1 MSKFGTSK
9 KIITGYI
16 LLAVVI
22 AIATW
27 QVYDNSRLF
36 VALNN
41 ASEQLL
47 KRRDVVDSLVCSLL
61 ETNNAERSVLLGE
74 GSEWPHFNQSVATSE
89 QMAKQLKPFIADQ
102 GQRQRIDTLV
112 KLMHMKRENTKRVAQ
127 LMAIDNRD
135 AFYRDKVQAL
145 QSGRDSVVI
154 HSKSYGQHGQR
165 EKVYEIIKSK
175 RGFFRRLGDA
185 FRRQHADTVGVT
197 NILHDTKADSTAQRI
212 NIADSVANILTD
224 IQNEEQKQN
233 SRQQENVAA
242 RLNRLQRVSLQLS
255 QRTGLLLE
263 HIQREEKNALQKA
276 LGHATQSR
284 HKMVVRIAVIG
295 LVAILIAALLVAYIL
310 RDIKR
315 ERRDRQRIVEAKT
328 ETERIMA
335 QRERLLLTITHDI
348 KAPAASIAGF
358 IELLSEQVSRPKALA
373 YIDSMRHS
381 AIHLQQLVAAL
392 LDYHL
397 LESGKAERHDVSF
410 VPQQLAKN
418 CVDEFQPM
426 AAEKGLDITLST
438 LTLNCGDLWRSD
450 AFRVKQ
456 IMSNLIG
463 NAVKYTDRGSVKVE
477 IRISPRQHLIIY
489 VSDTGRGMSQAD
501 CQRIFDAFTRL
512 HNGQGKEGVGL
523 GLSITREV
531 VQMLGGTITVTSEEG
546 KGSCFTVSLPIKKE
560 EKRQKK
566 DVEENVASVEPNRSS
581 TEAKEATTEN
591 NDATHGAN
599 NATNGANDATNGT
612 NDATTE
618 INILAVDDD
627 ALQLELFKEMAQK
640 IGGAKLN
647 ISTTTSAS
655 EAIKLA
661 EETKPQIMFTDIE
674 MPEMSGKDML
684 KHVKNSDMSTVAM
697 TAHDPSIMTSLKKA
711 GFDTCLF
718 KPFNAATLAATLA
731 QITRQPL
738 SVKAA
743 EQKASFFAPLTAF
756 AEGDTEAEQ
765 EILTQVGESIKEYR
779 QMLDQGLKGNDEEQ
793 QRDSIS
799 RTAHKAM
806 PLLTMLKPGQCGW
819 LQAITPEHIKD
830 TPAEKITVLAMR
842 LDKELEEV
850 STKLKEEGI
859 ENA

>member
-1 MSKFGTSK
+1 M
-9 KIITGYI
+9 
-16 LLAVVI
+16 LAVVI

-27 QVYDNSRLF
+27 QIYDNSRLF

-89 QMAKQLKPFIADQ
+89 QKAKQLKPFIADQ

-112 KLMHMKRENTKRVAQ
+112 ELIHMKRENTKRVAQ
-127 LMAIDNRD
+127 LMAFDNRD

-154 HSKSYGQHGQR
+154 HSKLYGQHGQR

-224 IQNEEQKQN
+224 IQNEEQRQN

-276 LGHATQSR
+276 LGHAMQSR
-284 HKMVVRIAVIG
+284 HKMVVRIAIIG

-315 ERRDRQRIVEAKT
+315 ERRDRQRIVEAKA

-397 LESGKAERHDVSF
+397 LESGKAERHEVSF
-410 VPQQLAKN
+410 VPQQLAKS
-418 CVDEFQPM
+418 CVEEFKPM
-426 AAEKGLDITLST
+426 AAEKGLDITLGT
-438 LTLNCGDLWRSD
+438 LTTNCGDLWRSD

-463 NAVKYTDRGSVKVE
+463 NAVKYTDRGGVKVE

-512 HNGQGKEGVGL
+512 PNGQGKEGVGL

-560 EKRQKK
+560 EKKQKK
-566 DVEENVASVEPNRSS
+566 DVEENVASVETDRSS
-581 TEAKEATTEN
+581 TEAKE
-591 NDATHGAN
+591 
-599 NATNGANDATNGT
+599 
-612 NDATTE
+612 ATTE

-647 ISTTTSAS
+647 INTTTSAS

-674 MPEMSGKDML
+674 MPEMSGKDMI

-711 GFDTCLF
+711 GFSTCLF

-731 QITRQPL
+731 QITRLPL

-756 AEGDTEAEQ
+756 AEGDTEAER

-779 QMLDQGLKGNDEEQ
+779 QMLEQCLKSNGEEL

-799 RTAHKAM
+799 RAAHKAM

-830 TPAEKITVLAMR
+830 SSAENSTALAMR
-842 LDKELEEV
+842 LEKELEEI
-850 STKLKEEGI
+850 SKKLREEGI
-859 ENA
+859 ESA

>member
-1 MSKFGTSK
+1 M
-9 KIITGYI
+9 
-16 LLAVVI
+16 LAVVI

-74 GSEWPHFNQSVATSE
+74 GSEWPHFNRSVATSE
-89 QMAKQLKPFIADQ
+89 QKAKQLKPFIADQ

-112 KLMHMKRENTKRVAQ
+112 ELIHMKRENTKRVAQ
-127 LMAIDNRD
+127 LMAFDNRD

-154 HSKSYGQHGQR
+154 HSKLYGQHGQR

-276 LGHATQSR
+276 LGHAMQSR
-284 HKMVVRIAVIG
+284 HKMVVRIAIIG

-315 ERRDRQRIVEAKT
+315 ERRDRQRIVEAKA
-328 ETERIMA
+328 ETEHIMA

-358 IELLSEQVSRPKALA
+358 IELLSEQVSHPKALA

-410 VPQQLAKN
+410 VPQQLAKS
-418 CVDEFQPM
+418 CVDEFKPM
-426 AAEKGLDITLST
+426 AAEKGLDITLGT
-438 LTLNCGDLWRSD
+438 LTTNCGDLWRSD

-463 NAVKYTDRGSVKVE
+463 NAVKYTDRGGVKVE
-477 IRISPRQHLIIY
+477 MRISPRQHLIIY

-512 HNGQGKEGVGL
+512 PNGQDKEGVGL

-560 EKRQKK
+560 EKKQKK
-566 DVEENVASVEPNRSS
+566 DVEEDVASVETNRSS
-581 TEAKEATTEN
+581 TEAKE
-591 NDATHGAN
+591 
-599 NATNGANDATNGT
+599 
-612 NDATTE
+612 ATTE

-711 GFDTCLF
+711 GFSTCLF

-731 QITRQPL
+731 QITRLPL

-743 EQKASFFAPLTAF
+743 EQKASFFTPLTAF
-756 AEGDTEAEQ
+756 AEGDTEAER

-779 QMLDQGLKGNDEEQ
+779 QMLEQGLKRNGEEQ

-799 RTAHKAM
+799 RAAHKAM

-830 TPAEKITVLAMR
+830 TSAENSTALAMR
-842 LDKELEEV
+842 LEKELEEI
-850 STKLKEEGI
+850 SKKLREEGI

>member
-1 MSKFGTSK
+1 M
-9 KIITGYI
+9 
-16 LLAVVI
+16 LAVVI

-74 GSEWPHFNQSVATSE
+74 VSEWPHFNRSVATSE
-89 QMAKQLKPFIADQ
+89 QKAKQLKPFIADQ

-112 KLMHMKRENTKRVAQ
+112 ELIHMKRENTKRVAQ
-127 LMAIDNRD
+127 LMAFDNRD

-154 HSKSYGQHGQR
+154 HSKLYGQHGQR

-197 NILHDTKADSTAQRI
+197 NILHDTRADSTAQRI

-276 LGHATQSR
+276 LGHAMQSR
-284 HKMVVRIAVIG
+284 HKMVVRIAIIG

-315 ERRDRQRIVEAKT
+315 ERRDRQRIVEAKA
-328 ETERIMA
+328 ETEHIMA

-358 IELLSEQVSRPKALA
+358 IELLSEQVSHPKALA

-418 CVDEFQPM
+418 CVEEFKPM
-426 AAEKGLDITLST
+426 AAEKGLDITLGT
-438 LTLNCGDLWRSD
+438 LPPNCGDLWRSD

-463 NAVKYTDRGSVKVE
+463 NAVKYTDRGGVKVE

-512 HNGQGKEGVGL
+512 PNGQGKEGVGL

-560 EKRQKK
+560 EKKQKK
-566 DVEENVASVEPNRSS
+566 DVEENVASVETNRSS
-581 TEAKEATTEN
+581 TEAKE
-591 NDATHGAN
+591 
-599 NATNGANDATNGT
+599 
-612 NDATTE
+612 ATTE

-647 ISTTTSAS
+647 INTTTSAS

-674 MPEMSGKDML
+674 MPEMSGKDMI

-711 GFDTCLF
+711 GFSTCLF

-731 QITRQPL
+731 QITRLPF

-779 QMLDQGLKGNDEEQ
+779 QMLEQGLKSNGEEL

-799 RTAHKAM
+799 RAAHKAM
-806 PLLTMLKPGQCGW
+806 PLLSMLKPGQCGW

-830 TPAEKITVLAMR
+830 TSAENSTALAMR
-842 LDKELEEV
+842 LEKELEEI
-850 STKLKEEGI
+850 SKKLREEGI

>member
-1 MSKFGTSK
+1 M
-9 KIITGYI
+9 
-16 LLAVVI
+16 LAVVI

-74 GSEWPHFNQSVATSE
+74 GSEWPHFNRSVATSE
-89 QMAKQLKPFIADQ
+89 QKAKQLKPFIADQ

-112 KLMHMKRENTKRVAQ
+112 ELIHMKRENTKRVAQ
-127 LMAIDNRD
+127 LMAFDNRD
-135 AFYRDKVQAL
+135 AFYRNKVQAL

-154 HSKSYGQHGQR
+154 HSKLYGQHGQR

-197 NILHDTKADSTAQRI
+197 NILHDTKTDSTAQRI

-224 IQNEEQKQN
+224 IQNEEQKRN

-284 HKMVVRIAVIG
+284 HKMVVRIAIIG

-410 VPQQLAKN
+410 VPQQLAKS
-418 CVDEFQPM
+418 CVDEFKPM
-426 AAEKGLDITLST
+426 AAEKGLDITLGT
-438 LTLNCGDLWRSD
+438 LTPNCGDLWRSD

-463 NAVKYTDRGSVKVE
+463 NAVKYTDRGGVKVE
-477 IRISPRQHLIIY
+477 MRISPRQHLIIY

-512 HNGQGKEGVGL
+512 PNGQDKEGVGL

-560 EKRQKK
+560 EKKQKT
-566 DVEENVASVEPNRSS
+566 DVEENVASVETNRSS
-581 TEAKEATTEN
+581 TEAKKAITEN
-591 NDATHGAN
+591 ND
-599 NATNGANDATNGT
+599 ATNGANDATNGN

-697 TAHDPSIMTSLKKA
+697 TAHDQSIMTSLKKA
-711 GFDTCLF
+711 GFSTCLF

-731 QITRQPL
+731 QITRLPL

-756 AEGDTEAEQ
+756 AEGDTEAER

-779 QMLDQGLKGNDEEQ
+779 QMLEQGLKHNDEEQ
-793 QRDSIS
+793 QSDSIS
-799 RTAHKAM
+799 RAAHKAM

-830 TPAEKITVLAMR
+830 SSAENSTALAMR
-842 LDKELEEV
+842 LEKELEEI
-850 STKLKEEGI
+850 SKKLREEGI

>member
-74 GSEWPHFNQSVATSE
+74 GSEWPHFNRSVATSE
-89 QMAKQLKPFIADQ
+89 QKAKQLKPFIADQ

-112 KLMHMKRENTKRVAQ
+112 ELIHMKRENTKRVAQ
-127 LMAIDNRD
+127 LMAFDNRD

-154 HSKSYGQHGQR
+154 HSKLYGQHAQR

-284 HKMVVRIAVIG
+284 HKMVVRIAIIG

-358 IELLSEQVSRPKALA
+358 IELLSEQVSHPKALA

-410 VPQQLAKN
+410 VPQQLAKS
-418 CVDEFQPM
+418 CVEEFKPM
-426 AAEKGLDITLST
+426 AAEKGLDITLGT
-438 LTLNCGDLWRSD
+438 LTTNCGDLWRSD

-463 NAVKYTDRGSVKVE
+463 NAVKYTDRGGVKVE

-512 HNGQGKEGVGL
+512 PNGQGKEGVGL

-560 EKRQKK
+560 EKKQKK
-566 DVEENVASVEPNRSS
+566 DVEENVASVETNRSS
-581 TEAKEATTEN
+581 TEAKE
-591 NDATHGAN
+591 
-599 NATNGANDATNGT
+599 
-612 NDATTE
+612 ATTE

-711 GFDTCLF
+711 GFSTCLF

-731 QITRQPL
+731 QITRLPL

-756 AEGDTEAEQ
+756 AEGDTEAER

-779 QMLDQGLKGNDEEQ
+779 QMLEQGLKSNGEEL

-799 RTAHKAM
+799 RAAHKAM

-830 TPAEKITVLAMR
+830 SSAENSTALAMR
-842 LDKELEEV
+842 LEKELEEI
-850 STKLKEEGI
+850 SKKLREEGI

>member
-74 GSEWPHFNQSVATSE
+74 GSEWPHFNRSVATSE

-112 KLMHMKRENTKRVAQ
+112 ELIHMKRENTKRVAQ
-127 LMAIDNRD
+127 LMAFDNRD
-135 AFYRDKVQAL
+135 AFYRNKVQAL

-154 HSKSYGQHGQR
+154 HSKLYGQHGQR

-224 IQNEEQKQN
+224 IQNEEQRQN

-276 LGHATQSR
+276 LGHAMQSR
-284 HKMVVRIAVIG
+284 HKMVVRIAIIG

-358 IELLSEQVSRPKALA
+358 IELLSEQVSRQKALA

-410 VPQQLAKN
+410 VPQQLAKS
-418 CVDEFQPM
+418 CVEEFKPM
-426 AAEKGLDITLST
+426 AAEKGLDITLGT
-438 LTLNCGDLWRSD
+438 LTPNCGDLWRSD

-463 NAVKYTDRGSVKVE
+463 NAVKYTDRGGVKVE

-512 HNGQGKEGVGL
+512 PNGQGKEGVGL

-560 EKRQKK
+560 EKKQKK
-566 DVEENVASVEPNRSS
+566 DVEENVASVETNRSS

-591 NDATHGAN
+591 NDAT
-599 NATNGANDATNGT
+599 NGANDAMNGN

-711 GFDTCLF
+711 GFSTCLF

-731 QITRQPL
+731 QITRLPL
-738 SVKAA
+738 SVKTA

-779 QMLDQGLKGNDEEQ
+779 QMLEQGLKSNGEEL

-799 RTAHKAM
+799 RAAHKAM
-806 PLLTMLKPGQCGW
+806 PLLSMLKPGQCGW

-830 TPAEKITVLAMR
+830 TSAENSTALAMR
-842 LDKELEEV
+842 LENELEEI
-850 STKLKEEGI
+850 SKKLREEGT

>member
-1 MSKFGTSK
+1 M
-9 KIITGYI
+9 
-16 LLAVVI
+16 LAVVI

-74 GSEWPHFNQSVATSE
+74 GSEWPHFNRSVATSE

-102 GQRQRIDTLV
+102 GQRQRIATLV
-112 KLMHMKRENTKRVAQ
+112 ELIHMKRENTKRVAQ
-127 LMAIDNRD
+127 LMAFDNRD

-154 HSKSYGQHGQR
+154 HSKLYGQHGQR

-197 NILHDTKADSTAQRI
+197 NILHDTKTDSTAQRI

-224 IQNEEQKQN
+224 IQNEEQKRN

-284 HKMVVRIAVIG
+284 HKMVVRIAIIG

-410 VPQQLAKN
+410 VPQQLAKD
-418 CVDEFQPM
+418 CVEEFKPM
-426 AAEKGLDITLST
+426 AAEKGLDITLGT
-438 LTLNCGDLWRSD
+438 LTPNCGDLWRSD

-463 NAVKYTDRGSVKVE
+463 NAVKYTDRGGVKVE

-512 HNGQGKEGVGL
+512 PNGQGKEGVGL

-531 VQMLGGTITVTSEEG
+531 VQMLGGTITVTSKKG

-560 EKRQKK
+560 EKKQKK
-566 DVEENVASVEPNRSS
+566 DVEENVASVETNRSS
-581 TEAKEATTEN
+581 TEAKKAITEN
-591 NDATHGAN
+591 ND
-599 NATNGANDATNGT
+599 ATNGANDATNGN

-711 GFDTCLF
+711 GFSTCLF

-731 QITRQPL
+731 QITRLPL

-756 AEGDTEAEQ
+756 AEGDTEAER

-779 QMLDQGLKGNDEEQ
+779 QMLEQGLKSNGEEL

-799 RTAHKAM
+799 RAAHKAM

-830 TPAEKITVLAMR
+830 TSAENSTALAMR
-842 LDKELEEV
+842 LEKELEEI
-850 STKLKEEGI
+850 SKKLREEGI

>member
-1 MSKFGTSK
+1 M
-9 KIITGYI
+9 
-16 LLAVVI
+16 LAVVI

-74 GSEWPHFNQSVATSE
+74 GSEWPHFNRSVATSE

-112 KLMHMKRENTKRVAQ
+112 ELIHMKRENTKRVAQ
-127 LMAIDNRD
+127 LMAFDNRD

-154 HSKSYGQHGQR
+154 HSKLYGQHGQR

-197 NILHDTKADSTAQRI
+197 NILHDTRADSTAQRI

-276 LGHATQSR
+276 LGHAMQSR
-284 HKMVVRIAVIG
+284 HKMVVRIAIIG

-418 CVDEFQPM
+418 CVEEFKPM
-426 AAEKGLDITLST
+426 AAEKGLDITLGT
-438 LTLNCGDLWRSD
+438 LTPTCGDLWRSD

-463 NAVKYTDRGSVKVE
+463 NAVKYTDRGGVKVE
-477 IRISPRQHLIIY
+477 IRISPRQHIIIY
-489 VSDTGRGMSQAD
+489 VSDTGRGMNQAD

-512 HNGQGKEGVGL
+512 PNEQGKEGVGL

-560 EKRQKK
+560 EKKQKK
-566 DVEENVASVEPNRSS
+566 EVEENVASVETDRSS
-581 TEAKEATTEN
+581 TEAKE
-591 NDATHGAN
+591 
-599 NATNGANDATNGT
+599 
-612 NDATTE
+612 ATTE

-674 MPEMSGKDML
+674 MPEMSGKDMI

-711 GFDTCLF
+711 GFSTCLF

-731 QITRQPL
+731 QITRLPL

-779 QMLDQGLKGNDEEQ
+779 QMLEQGLKSNGEKL

-799 RTAHKAM
+799 RAAHKAM

-830 TPAEKITVLAMR
+830 TSAENSTALAMR
-842 LDKELEEV
+842 LEKELEEI
-850 STKLKEEGI
+850 SKKLREEGI

>member
-1 MSKFGTSK
+1 M
-9 KIITGYI
+9 
-16 LLAVVI
+16 LAVVI

-112 KLMHMKRENTKRVAQ
+112 ELIHMKRENTKRVAQ
-127 LMAIDNRD
+127 LMAFDNRD

-154 HSKSYGQHGQR
+154 HSKLYGQHGQR

-175 RGFFRRLGDA
+175 RGFFRRLSDA
-185 FRRQHADTVGVT
+185 FRRQHTDTVGVT

-224 IQNEEQKQN
+224 IQNEEQRQN

-276 LGHATQSR
+276 LGHAMQSR
-284 HKMVVRIAVIG
+284 HKMVVRIAIIG

-315 ERRDRQRIVEAKT
+315 ERRDRQRIVEAKA

-410 VPQQLAKN
+410 VPQQLAKS
-418 CVDEFQPM
+418 CVEEFKPM
-426 AAEKGLDITLST
+426 AAEKGLDITLGT
-438 LTLNCGDLWRSD
+438 LTPNCGDLWRSD

-463 NAVKYTDRGSVKVE
+463 NAVKYTDRGGVKVE

-501 CQRIFDAFTRL
+501 CQRIFDSFTRL
-512 HNGQGKEGVGL
+512 PNGQGKEGVGL

-560 EKRQKK
+560 EKKQKK
-566 DVEENVASVEPNRSS
+566 DVEENVASVETNRSS
-581 TEAKEATTEN
+581 TEAKE
-591 NDATHGAN
+591 
-599 NATNGANDATNGT
+599 
-612 NDATTE
+612 ATTE

-647 ISTTTSAS
+647 INTTTSAS

-661 EETKPQIMFTDIE
+661 EKTKPQIMFTDIE
-674 MPEMSGKDML
+674 MPEMSGKDMI

-711 GFDTCLF
+711 GFSTCLF

-731 QITRQPL
+731 QITRLPL

-756 AEGDTEAEQ
+756 AEGDTEAER

-779 QMLDQGLKGNDEEQ
+779 QMLEQGLKRNGEEL
-793 QRDSIS
+793 QRDRIS
-799 RTAHKAM
+799 RAAHKAM

-830 TPAEKITVLAMR
+830 TSAENSTALAMR
-842 LDKELEEV
+842 LEKELEEI
-850 STKLKEEGI
+850 SKKLREEGI

>member
-1 MSKFGTSK
+1 M
-9 KIITGYI
+9 
-16 LLAVVI
+16 LAVVI

-74 GSEWPHFNQSVATSE
+74 GSEWPHFNRSVATSE

-112 KLMHMKRENTKRVAQ
+112 ELIHMKRENTKRVAQ
-127 LMAIDNRD
+127 LMAFDNRD

-154 HSKSYGQHGQR
+154 HSKLYGQHGQR

-197 NILHDTKADSTAQRI
+197 NILHDTRVDSTAQRI
-212 NIADSVANILTD
+212 NIADSVANILTN

-276 LGHATQSR
+276 LGHAMQSR
-284 HKMVVRIAVIG
+284 HKMVVRIAIIG

-410 VPQQLAKN
+410 VPQQLAKS
-418 CVDEFQPM
+418 CVEEFKPM
-426 AAEKGLDITLST
+426 AAEKGLDITLGT
-438 LTLNCGDLWRSD
+438 LTPNCGDLWRSD

-463 NAVKYTDRGSVKVE
+463 NAVKYTDRGGVKVE

-512 HNGQGKEGVGL
+512 PNGQGKEGVGL

-560 EKRQKK
+560 EKKQKK
-566 DVEENVASVEPNRSS
+566 DVEENVASVETNRSS
-581 TEAKEATTEN
+581 TEAKEATIEAKEATTEN
-591 NDATHGAN
+591 
-599 NATNGANDATNGT
+599 

-674 MPEMSGKDML
+674 MPEMSGKDMI

-711 GFDTCLF
+711 GFSTCLF

-731 QITRQPL
+731 QITRLPL
-738 SVKAA
+738 SVKTA

-779 QMLDQGLKGNDEEQ
+779 QILEQGLKHNDEEL

-799 RTAHKAM
+799 RAAHKAM

-830 TPAEKITVLAMR
+830 TSAENSTALAMR
-842 LDKELEEV
+842 LENELEEI
-850 STKLKEEGI
+850 SKKLREEGI

>member
-74 GSEWPHFNQSVATSE
+74 GSEWPHFNRSVATSE

-112 KLMHMKRENTKRVAQ
+112 ELIHMKRENTKRVAQ
-127 LMAIDNRD
+127 LMAFDNRD

-154 HSKSYGQHGQR
+154 HSKLYGQHGQR

-185 FRRQHADTVGVT
+185 FRQQHADTVGVT
-197 NILHDTKADSTAQRI
+197 NILHDTKTDSTAQRI

-224 IQNEEQKQN
+224 IQNEEQKRN

-284 HKMVVRIAVIG
+284 HKMVVRIAIIG

-418 CVDEFQPM
+418 CVEEFKPM
-426 AAEKGLDITLST
+426 AAEKGLDITLGT
-438 LTLNCGDLWRSD
+438 LTPNCGDLWRSD

-463 NAVKYTDRGSVKVE
+463 NAVKYTDRGGVKVE

-512 HNGQGKEGVGL
+512 PNGQGKEGVGL

-560 EKRQKK
+560 EKKQKK
-566 DVEENVASVEPNRSS
+566 DVEENVASVETNRSS
-581 TEAKEATTEN
+581 TEAKE
-591 NDATHGAN
+591 
-599 NATNGANDATNGT
+599 
-612 NDATTE
+612 ATTE

-627 ALQLELFKEMAQK
+627 ALQLELFKEIAQK

-711 GFDTCLF
+711 GFSTCLF

-731 QITRQPL
+731 QITRLPL

-756 AEGDTEAEQ
+756 AEGDTEAER

-779 QMLDQGLKGNDEEQ
+779 QMLEQGMKHNGEEL

-799 RTAHKAM
+799 RAAHKAM
-806 PLLTMLKPGQCGW
+806 PLLSMLKPGQCSW

-830 TPAEKITVLAMR
+830 SSAENSTALAMR
-842 LDKELEEV
+842 LEKELEEI
-850 STKLKEEGI
+850 SKKLREEGI

>member
-1 MSKFGTSK
+1 M
-9 KIITGYI
+9 
-16 LLAVVI
+16 LAVVI

-74 GSEWPHFNQSVATSE
+74 GSEWPHFNRSVATSE
-89 QMAKQLKPFIADQ
+89 QKAKQLKPFIADQ

-112 KLMHMKRENTKRVAQ
+112 ALIHMKRENTKRVAQ
-127 LMAIDNRD
+127 LMAFDNRD

-154 HSKSYGQHGQR
+154 HSKLYGQHGQR

-197 NILHDTKADSTAQRI
+197 NILHATRVDSTAQRI

-276 LGHATQSR
+276 LGHAMQSR
-284 HKMVVRIAVIG
+284 HKMVVRIAIIG

-410 VPQQLAKN
+410 VPQQLAKS
-418 CVDEFQPM
+418 CVEEFKPM
-426 AAEKGLDITLST
+426 AAEKGLNITLGT
-438 LTLNCGDLWRSD
+438 LTPNCGDLWRSD

-463 NAVKYTDRGSVKVE
+463 NAVKYTDRGGVKVE
-477 IRISPRQHLIIY
+477 MRISPRQHLIIY

-512 HNGQGKEGVGL
+512 PNGQGKEGVGL

-560 EKRQKK
+560 EKKQKK
-566 DVEENVASVEPNRSS
+566 DVEENVASVETDRSS

-591 NDATHGAN
+591 NDAT
-599 NATNGANDATNGT
+599 NGANDATNGN

-711 GFDTCLF
+711 GFSTCLF

-731 QITRQPL
+731 QITRLPL

-779 QMLDQGLKGNDEEQ
+779 QMLEQCLKSNGEEL

-799 RTAHKAM
+799 RAAHKAM
-806 PLLTMLKPGQCGW
+806 PLLSMLKPGQCGW

-830 TPAEKITVLAMR
+830 SSAENSTALAMR
-842 LDKELEEV
+842 LEKELEEI
-850 STKLKEEGI
+850 SKKLREEGI

>member
-1 MSKFGTSK
+1 M
-9 KIITGYI
+9 
-16 LLAVVI
+16 LAVVI

-27 QVYDNSRLF
+27 QIYDNSRLF

-74 GSEWPHFNQSVATSE
+74 GSEWPHFNRSVATSE

-112 KLMHMKRENTKRVAQ
+112 ELIHMKRENTKRVAQ
-127 LMAIDNRD
+127 LMAFDNRD
-135 AFYRDKVQAL
+135 AFYRNKVQAL

-154 HSKSYGQHGQR
+154 HSKLYGQHGQR

-224 IQNEEQKQN
+224 IQNEEQRQN

-276 LGHATQSR
+276 LGHAMQSR
-284 HKMVVRIAVIG
+284 HKMVVRIAIIG

-410 VPQQLAKN
+410 VPQQLAKS
-418 CVDEFQPM
+418 CVEEFKPM
-426 AAEKGLDITLST
+426 AAEKGLDITLGT
-438 LTLNCGDLWRSD
+438 LTPNCGDLWRSD

-463 NAVKYTDRGSVKVE
+463 NAVKYTDRGGVKVE

-512 HNGQGKEGVGL
+512 PNGQGKEGVGL

-560 EKRQKK
+560 EKKQKK
-566 DVEENVASVEPNRSS
+566 DVEENVASVETDRSS

-591 NDATHGAN
+591 NDAT
-599 NATNGANDATNGT
+599 NGANDATNGN

-711 GFDTCLF
+711 GFSTCLF

-731 QITRQPL
+731 QITRLPL

-756 AEGDTEAEQ
+756 AEGDTEAER

-779 QMLDQGLKGNDEEQ
+779 QMLEQGLKSNGEEL

-799 RTAHKAM
+799 RAAHKAM
-806 PLLTMLKPGQCGW
+806 PLLSMLKPGQCSW

-830 TPAEKITVLAMR
+830 TSAENSTALAMR
-842 LDKELEEV
+842 LEKELEEI
-850 STKLKEEGI
+850 SKKLREEGI

>member
-1 MSKFGTSK
+1 M
-9 KIITGYI
+9 
-16 LLAVVI
+16 LAVVI

-74 GSEWPHFNQSVATSE
+74 GSEWPHFNRSVATSE
-89 QMAKQLKPFIADQ
+89 QKAKQLKQFIADQ

-112 KLMHMKRENTKRVAQ
+112 ELIHMKRENTKRVAQ
-127 LMAIDNRD
+127 LMAFDNRD

-154 HSKSYGQHGQR
+154 HSKLYGQYGQR

-284 HKMVVRIAVIG
+284 HKMVVRIAIIG

-410 VPQQLAKN
+410 VPQQLAKS
-418 CVDEFQPM
+418 CVEEFKPM
-426 AAEKGLDITLST
+426 AAEKGLDITLGT
-438 LTLNCGDLWRSD
+438 LTTNCGDLWRSD

-463 NAVKYTDRGSVKVE
+463 NAVKYTDRGGVKVE

-512 HNGQGKEGVGL
+512 PNGQGKEGVGL

-560 EKRQKK
+560 EKKQKK
-566 DVEENVASVEPNRSS
+566 DVEENVASVETNRSS
-581 TEAKEATTEN
+581 TEAKE
-591 NDATHGAN
+591 
-599 NATNGANDATNGT
+599 
-612 NDATTE
+612 ATTE

-711 GFDTCLF
+711 GFSTCLF

-731 QITRQPL
+731 QITRLPL

-756 AEGDTEAEQ
+756 AEGDTEAER

-779 QMLDQGLKGNDEEQ
+779 QMLEQGLKSNGEEL

-799 RTAHKAM
+799 RAAHKAM

-819 LQAITPEHIKD
+819 LQAITPEHIND
-830 TPAEKITVLAMR
+830 SSAENSTALAMR
-842 LDKELEEV
+842 LEKELEEI
-850 STKLKEEGI
+850 SKKLRDEGI

>member
-74 GSEWPHFNQSVATSE
+74 GSEWPHFNRSVATSE
-89 QMAKQLKPFIADQ
+89 QKAKQLKPFIADQ

-112 KLMHMKRENTKRVAQ
+112 ELIHMKRENTKRVAQ
-127 LMAIDNRD
+127 LMAFDNRD

-154 HSKSYGQHGQR
+154 HSKLYGQHGQR

-197 NILHDTKADSTAQRI
+197 NILHDTKTDSTAQRI

-224 IQNEEQKQN
+224 IQNEEQKRN

-284 HKMVVRIAVIG
+284 HKMVVRIAIIG

-315 ERRDRQRIVEAKT
+315 ERRDRQRIVEAKA

-358 IELLSEQVSRPKALA
+358 IELLSEQVSRPKPLA

-418 CVDEFQPM
+418 CVDEFKPM
-426 AAEKGLDITLST
+426 AAEKGLDITLGT
-438 LTLNCGDLWRSD
+438 LTTNCGDLWRSD

-463 NAVKYTDRGSVKVE
+463 NAVKYTDRGGVKVE

-512 HNGQGKEGVGL
+512 PNGQGKEGVGL

-560 EKRQKK
+560 EKKQKK
-566 DVEENVASVEPNRSS
+566 DVEENVASVETNRSS
-581 TEAKEATTEN
+581 TEAKKT
-591 NDATHGAN
+591 
-599 NATNGANDATNGT
+599 
-612 NDATTE
+612 TTE

-674 MPEMSGKDML
+674 MPEMSGKDMI

-711 GFDTCLF
+711 GFSTCLF

-731 QITRQPL
+731 QITRLPL

-756 AEGDTEAEQ
+756 AEGDTEAER

-779 QMLDQGLKGNDEEQ
+779 QMLEQGLKSNGEEL

-799 RTAHKAM
+799 RAAHKAM

-830 TPAEKITVLAMR
+830 TSAENSTALAMR
-842 LDKELEEV
+842 LEKELEEI
-850 STKLKEEGI
+850 SKKLREEGI

>member
-1 MSKFGTSK
+1 M
-9 KIITGYI
+9 
-16 LLAVVI
+16 LAVVI

-112 KLMHMKRENTKRVAQ
+112 ELIHMKRENTKRVAQ
-127 LMAIDNRD
+127 LMAFDNRD

-154 HSKSYGQHGQR
+154 HSKLYGQHAQR

-284 HKMVVRIAVIG
+284 HKMVVRIAIIG

-418 CVDEFQPM
+418 CVEEFKPM
-426 AAEKGLDITLST
+426 AAEKGLDITLGT
-438 LTLNCGDLWRSD
+438 LTPNCGDLWRSD

-463 NAVKYTDRGSVKVE
+463 NAVKYTDRGGVKVE

-512 HNGQGKEGVGL
+512 PNGQGKEGVGL

-531 VQMLGGTITVTSEEG
+531 VQMLSGTITVTSEEG

-560 EKRQKK
+560 EKKQKK
-566 DVEENVASVEPNRSS
+566 DVEENVEENVASVETNLSS
-581 TEAKEATTEN
+581 TEAKEATTGN
-591 NDATHGAN
+591 NG
-599 NATNGANDATNGT
+599 
-612 NDATTE
+612 ATTE
-618 INILAVDDD
+618 ISILAVDDD
-627 ALQLELFKEMAQK
+627 ALQIELFKEMAQK

-661 EETKPQIMFTDIE
+661 EKTKPRIMFTDIE

-684 KHVKNSDMSTVAM
+684 KHVKNSDMSIVAM

-731 QITRQPL
+731 QITRLPL

-779 QMLDQGLKGNDEEQ
+779 QMLDQGLKSNDEEQ

-799 RTAHKAM
+799 RAAHKAM

-830 TPAEKITVLAMR
+830 TSAEKITVLAMR

-859 ENA
+859 ENV

>member
-1 MSKFGTSK
+1 M
-9 KIITGYI
+9 
-16 LLAVVI
+16 LAVVI

-74 GSEWPHFNQSVATSE
+74 GSEWPHFNRSVATSE

-112 KLMHMKRENTKRVAQ
+112 ELIHMKRENTKRVAQ
-127 LMAIDNRD
+127 LMAFDNRD

-154 HSKSYGQHGQR
+154 HSKLYGQHGQR

-197 NILHDTKADSTAQRI
+197 NILHDTRADSTAQRI

-276 LGHATQSR
+276 LGHAMQSR
-284 HKMVVRIAVIG
+284 HKMVVRIAIIG

-315 ERRDRQRIVEAKT
+315 ERRDRQRIVEAKA
-328 ETERIMA
+328 ETEHIMA

-358 IELLSEQVSRPKALA
+358 IELLSEQVSHPKALA

-418 CVDEFQPM
+418 CVEEFKPM
-426 AAEKGLDITLST
+426 AAEKGLDITLGT
-438 LTLNCGDLWRSD
+438 LTPNCGDLWRSD

-463 NAVKYTDRGSVKVE
+463 NAVKYTDRGGVKVE

-512 HNGQGKEGVGL
+512 PNGQGKEGVGL

-560 EKRQKK
+560 EKKQKK
-566 DVEENVASVEPNRSS
+566 DVEENVASVETDRSS
-581 TEAKEATTEN
+581 TEAKE
-591 NDATHGAN
+591 
-599 NATNGANDATNGT
+599 
-612 NDATTE
+612 ATTE

-674 MPEMSGKDML
+674 MPEMSGKDMI

-711 GFDTCLF
+711 GFSTCLF

-731 QITRQPL
+731 QITRLPL

-756 AEGDTEAEQ
+756 AEGDTEAER

-779 QMLDQGLKGNDEEQ
+779 QMLEQGLKHNDEEQ

-799 RTAHKAM
+799 RAAHKAM
-806 PLLTMLKPGQCGW
+806 PLLTMLRPGQCGW
-819 LQAITPEHIKD
+819 LQTITPEHIKD
-830 TPAEKITVLAMR
+830 SSVENSTALAMR
-842 LDKELEEV
+842 LEKELEEI
-850 STKLKEEGI
+850 SKKLREEGI

>member
-1 MSKFGTSK
+1 M
-9 KIITGYI
+9 
-16 LLAVVI
+16 LAVVI

-74 GSEWPHFNQSVATSE
+74 GSEWPHFNRSVATSE

-112 KLMHMKRENTKRVAQ
+112 ELIHMKRENTKRVAQ
-127 LMAIDNRD
+127 LMAFDNRD

-154 HSKSYGQHGQR
+154 HSKLYGQQGQR

-197 NILHDTKADSTAQRI
+197 NILHDTRADSTAQRI
-212 NIADSVANILTD
+212 NIAYSVANILTD

-276 LGHATQSR
+276 LGHAMQSR
-284 HKMVVRIAVIG
+284 HKMVVRIAIIG

-315 ERRDRQRIVEAKT
+315 ERRDRQRIVEAKA

-373 YIDSMRHS
+373 YINSMRHS

-410 VPQQLAKN
+410 VPQQLAKS
-418 CVDEFQPM
+418 CVEEFKPM
-426 AAEKGLDITLST
+426 AAEKGLDITLGT
-438 LTLNCGDLWRSD
+438 LTPNCGDLWRSD

-463 NAVKYTDRGSVKVE
+463 NAVKYTDRGGVKVE

-512 HNGQGKEGVGL
+512 PNGQGKEGVGL

-560 EKRQKK
+560 EKKQKK
-566 DVEENVASVEPNRSS
+566 DVEENVASVETNGSS
-581 TEAKEATTEN
+581 TEAKE
-591 NDATHGAN
+591 
-599 NATNGANDATNGT
+599 
-612 NDATTE
+612 ATTE

-674 MPEMSGKDML
+674 MPEMSGKDMI
-684 KHVKNSDMSTVAM
+684 KHVKDSDMSTVAM

-711 GFDTCLF
+711 GFSTCLF

-731 QITRQPL
+731 QITRLPL

-756 AEGDTEAEQ
+756 AEGDTEAER

-779 QMLDQGLKGNDEEQ
+779 QMLEQGLKSNGEEL

-799 RTAHKAM
+799 RAAHKAM
-806 PLLTMLKPGQCGW
+806 PLLSMLKPGQCGW

-830 TPAEKITVLAMR
+830 TSAENSTALAMR
-842 LDKELEEV
+842 LEKELEEI
-850 STKLKEEGI
+850 SKKLREEGI

>member
-1 MSKFGTSK
+1 M
-9 KIITGYI
+9 
-16 LLAVVI
+16 
-22 AIATW
+22 
-27 QVYDNSRLF
+27 
-36 VALNN
+36 
-41 ASEQLL
+41 
-47 KRRDVVDSLVCSLL
+47 VDSLVCSLL

-74 GSEWPHFNQSVATSE
+74 GSEWPHFNRSVATSE
-89 QMAKQLKPFIADQ
+89 QMAKQLKQFIADQ

-112 KLMHMKRENTKRVAQ
+112 ELIHMKRENTKRVAQ
-127 LMAIDNRD
+127 LMAFDNRD

-154 HSKSYGQHGQR
+154 HSKLYGQHGQR

-284 HKMVVRIAVIG
+284 HKMVVRIAIIG

-358 IELLSEQVSRPKALA
+358 IELLSEQVSHPKALA

-410 VPQQLAKN
+410 VPQQLAKS
-418 CVDEFQPM
+418 CVEEFKPM
-426 AAEKGLDITLST
+426 AAEKGLDITLGT
-438 LTLNCGDLWRSD
+438 LTPNCGDLWRSD

-463 NAVKYTDRGSVKVE
+463 NAVKYTDRGGVKVE

-512 HNGQGKEGVGL
+512 PNGQGKEGVGL

-560 EKRQKK
+560 EKKQKK
-566 DVEENVASVEPNRSS
+566 DVEENVASVETNRSS
-581 TEAKEATTEN
+581 TEAKKTTTEK
-591 NDATHGAN
+591 ND
-599 NATNGANDATNGT
+599 ATNGANDATNGN

-711 GFDTCLF
+711 GFSTCLF

-731 QITRQPL
+731 QITRLPL

-756 AEGDTEAEQ
+756 AEGDTEAER

-779 QMLDQGLKGNDEEQ
+779 QMLEQGLKHNDEEL

-799 RTAHKAM
+799 RAAHKAM
-806 PLLTMLKPGQCGW
+806 PLLTMLRPGQCGW

-830 TPAEKITVLAMR
+830 TSVENSTALVMR
-842 LDKELEEV
+842 LEKELEEI
-850 STKLKEEGI
+850 SKKLREEGI

>member
-74 GSEWPHFNQSVATSE
+74 GSEWPHFNRSVATSE

-112 KLMHMKRENTKRVAQ
+112 ELIHMKRENTKRVAQ
-127 LMAIDNRD
+127 LMAFDNRD

-154 HSKSYGQHGQR
+154 HSKLYGQHGQR

-224 IQNEEQKQN
+224 IQNEEQRQN

-276 LGHATQSR
+276 LGHAMQSR
-284 HKMVVRIAVIG
+284 HKMVVRIAIIG

-315 ERRDRQRIVEAKT
+315 ERRDRQRIVEAKA

-410 VPQQLAKN
+410 VPQQLAKS
-418 CVDEFQPM
+418 CVEEFKPM
-426 AAEKGLDITLST
+426 AAEKGLDITLGT
-438 LTLNCGDLWRSD
+438 LTPNCGDLWRSD

-463 NAVKYTDRGSVKVE
+463 NAVKYTDRGGVKVE

-512 HNGQGKEGVGL
+512 PNGQGKEGVGL

-560 EKRQKK
+560 EKKQKK
-566 DVEENVASVEPNRSS
+566 DVEENVASVETNRSS
-581 TEAKEATTEN
+581 TEAKE
-591 NDATHGAN
+591 
-599 NATNGANDATNGT
+599 
-612 NDATTE
+612 ATTE

-647 ISTTTSAS
+647 ISATTSAS

-711 GFDTCLF
+711 GFSTCLF

-731 QITRQPL
+731 QITRLPL

-779 QMLDQGLKGNDEEQ
+779 QMLEQGLKSNGEEL

-799 RTAHKAM
+799 RAAHKAM

-830 TPAEKITVLAMR
+830 TSAENSTALAMR
-842 LDKELEEV
+842 LEKELEEI
-850 STKLKEEGI
+850 SKKLREEGI

>member
-1 MSKFGTSK
+1 M
-9 KIITGYI
+9 
-16 LLAVVI
+16 LAVVI

-74 GSEWPHFNQSVATSE
+74 GSEWPHFNRSVATSE

-112 KLMHMKRENTKRVAQ
+112 ELIHMKRENTKRVAQ
-127 LMAIDNRD
+127 LMAFDNRD

-154 HSKSYGQHGQR
+154 HSKLYGQHGQR

-276 LGHATQSR
+276 LGHAMQSR
-284 HKMVVRIAVIG
+284 HKMVVRIAIIG

-410 VPQQLAKN
+410 VPQQLAKS
-418 CVDEFQPM
+418 CVEEFKPM
-426 AAEKGLDITLST
+426 AAEKGLDITLGT
-438 LTLNCGDLWRSD
+438 LTPNCGDLWRSD

-463 NAVKYTDRGSVKVE
+463 NAVKYTDRGGVKVE

-512 HNGQGKEGVGL
+512 PNGQGKEGVGL

-560 EKRQKK
+560 EKKQKK
-566 DVEENVASVEPNRSS
+566 DVEENVASVETNRSS

-591 NDATHGAN
+591 SD
-599 NATNGANDATNGT
+599 ATNGANDATNGN

-674 MPEMSGKDML
+674 MPEMSGKDMI

-711 GFDTCLF
+711 GFSTCLF

-731 QITRQPL
+731 QITRLPL

-779 QMLDQGLKGNDEEQ
+779 QMLEQGLKSNDEEQ

-799 RTAHKAM
+799 RAAHKAM
-806 PLLTMLKPGQCGW
+806 PLLSMLKPGQCSW

-830 TPAEKITVLAMR
+830 TSAENSTALAMR
-842 LDKELEEV
+842 LEKELEEI
-850 STKLKEEGI
+850 SKKLREEGI

>member
-1 MSKFGTSK
+1 M
-9 KIITGYI
+9 
-16 LLAVVI
+16 LAVVI

-74 GSEWPHFNQSVATSE
+74 GSEWPHFNRSVATSE

-112 KLMHMKRENTKRVAQ
+112 ELIHMKRENTKRVAQ
-127 LMAIDNRD
+127 LMAFDNRD

-154 HSKSYGQHGQR
+154 HSKLYGQHGQR

-197 NILHDTKADSTAQRI
+197 NILHDTRADSTAQRI

-276 LGHATQSR
+276 LGHAMQSR
-284 HKMVVRIAVIG
+284 HKMVVRIAIIG

-418 CVDEFQPM
+418 CVEEFKPM
-426 AAEKGLDITLST
+426 AAEKGLDITLGT
-438 LTLNCGDLWRSD
+438 LTPNCGDLWRSD

-463 NAVKYTDRGSVKVE
+463 NAVKYTDRGGVKVE

-489 VSDTGRGMSQAD
+489 VNDTGRGMSQAD

-512 HNGQGKEGVGL
+512 PNGQGKEGVGL

-560 EKRQKK
+560 EKKQKK
-566 DVEENVASVEPNRSS
+566 DVEENVASVETNRSS
-581 TEAKEATTEN
+581 TEAKEATTE
-591 NDATHGAN
+591 
-599 NATNGANDATNGT
+599 
-612 NDATTE
+612 

-627 ALQLELFKEMAQK
+627 TLQLELFKEMAQK

-674 MPEMSGKDML
+674 MPEMSGKDMI

-697 TAHDPSIMTSLKKA
+697 TAHDPSIMTSLKKT
-711 GFDTCLF
+711 GFSTCLF

-731 QITRQPL
+731 QITRLPL

-779 QMLDQGLKGNDEEQ
+779 QMLEQGLKRNGEEL
-793 QRDSIS
+793 QRDRIS
-799 RTAHKAM
+799 RAAHKAM
-806 PLLTMLKPGQCGW
+806 PLLSMLKPGQCGW

-830 TPAEKITVLAMR
+830 TSAENSTALAMR
-842 LDKELEEV
+842 LEKELEEI
-850 STKLKEEGI
+850 SKKLREEGI

>member
-74 GSEWPHFNQSVATSE
+74 GSEWPHFNRSVATSE

-112 KLMHMKRENTKRVAQ
+112 ELIHMKRENTKRVAQ
-127 LMAIDNRD
+127 LMAFDNRD
-135 AFYRDKVQAL
+135 AFYRNKVQAL

-154 HSKSYGQHGQR
+154 HSKLYGQHGQR

-185 FRRQHADTVGVT
+185 FRRQHTDTVGVT

-224 IQNEEQKQN
+224 IQNEEQRQN

-276 LGHATQSR
+276 LGHAMQSR
-284 HKMVVRIAVIG
+284 HKMVVRIAIIG

-315 ERRDRQRIVEAKT
+315 ERRDRQRIVEAKA

-410 VPQQLAKN
+410 VPQQLAKS
-418 CVDEFQPM
+418 CVDEFKPM
-426 AAEKGLDITLST
+426 AAEKGLDITLGT
-438 LTLNCGDLWRSD
+438 LTPNCGDLWRSD

-463 NAVKYTDRGSVKVE
+463 NAVKYTDRGGVKVE

-512 HNGQGKEGVGL
+512 PNGQGKEGVGL

-560 EKRQKK
+560 EKKQKK
-566 DVEENVASVEPNRSS
+566 DVEEDVASVETNRSS
-581 TEAKEATTEN
+581 TEAKEATTGN
-591 NDATHGAN
+591 ND
-599 NATNGANDATNGT
+599 ATNGANDATNGN

-711 GFDTCLF
+711 GFSTCLF

-731 QITRQPL
+731 QITRLPL

-756 AEGDTEAEQ
+756 AEGDTEAER

-779 QMLDQGLKGNDEEQ
+779 QMLEQGLKSNGEEL

-799 RTAHKAM
+799 RAAHKAM

-830 TPAEKITVLAMR
+830 SSAENSTALAMR
-842 LDKELEEV
+842 LEKELEEI
-850 STKLKEEGI
+850 SKKLREEGI

>member
-36 VALNN
+36 VTLNN

-112 KLMHMKRENTKRVAQ
+112 ELIHMKRENTKRVAQ
-127 LMAIDNRD
+127 LMAFDNRD

-154 HSKSYGQHGQR
+154 HSKLYGQHGQR

-284 HKMVVRIAVIG
+284 HKMVVRIAIIG

-418 CVDEFQPM
+418 CVEEFKPM
-426 AAEKGLDITLST
+426 AAEKGLDITLGT
-438 LTLNCGDLWRSD
+438 LTPNCGDLWRSD

-463 NAVKYTDRGSVKVE
+463 NAVKYTDRGGVKVE
-477 IRISPRQHLIIY
+477 MRISPRQHLIIY

-512 HNGQGKEGVGL
+512 PNGQGKEGVGL

-531 VQMLGGTITVTSEEG
+531 VHMLGGTITVTSEEG

-560 EKRQKK
+560 EKKQKK
-566 DVEENVASVEPNRSS
+566 DVEENVASVETNRSS
-581 TEAKEATTEN
+581 TEAKE
-591 NDATHGAN
+591 
-599 NATNGANDATNGT
+599 
-612 NDATTE
+612 ATTE

-711 GFDTCLF
+711 GFSTCLF

-731 QITRQPL
+731 QITRLPL

-779 QMLDQGLKGNDEEQ
+779 QMLEQGLKSNGEEL

-799 RTAHKAM
+799 RAAHKAM
-806 PLLTMLKPGQCGW
+806 PLLTMLKPGQCSW

-830 TPAEKITVLAMR
+830 TSAENSTALAMR
-842 LDKELEEV
+842 LEKELEEI
-850 STKLKEEGI
+850 SKKLREEGI

>member
-1 MSKFGTSK
+1 M
-9 KIITGYI
+9 
-16 LLAVVI
+16 LAVVI

-74 GSEWPHFNQSVATSE
+74 GSEWPHFNRSVATSE
-89 QMAKQLKPFIADQ
+89 QMAKQLKQFIADQ

-112 KLMHMKRENTKRVAQ
+112 ELIHMKRENTKRVAQ
-127 LMAIDNRD
+127 LMAFDNRD

-154 HSKSYGQHGQR
+154 HSKLYGQHGQR

-276 LGHATQSR
+276 LGHAMQSR
-284 HKMVVRIAVIG
+284 HKMVVRIAIIG

-358 IELLSEQVSRPKALA
+358 IELLSEQVSRPKPLA

-418 CVDEFQPM
+418 CVEEFKPM
-426 AAEKGLDITLST
+426 AAEKGLDITLGT
-438 LTLNCGDLWRSD
+438 LTPNCGDLWRSD

-463 NAVKYTDRGSVKVE
+463 NAVKYTDRGGVKVE

-512 HNGQGKEGVGL
+512 PNGQGKEGVGL

-546 KGSCFTVSLPIKKE
+546 NGSCFTVSLPIKKE
-560 EKRQKK
+560 EKKQKK
-566 DVEENVASVEPNRSS
+566 DVEENVASVETDWSS
-581 TEAKEATTEN
+581 TEAKK
-591 NDATHGAN
+591 
-599 NATNGANDATNGT
+599 
-612 NDATTE
+612 ATTE

-661 EETKPQIMFTDIE
+661 EETKTQIMFTDIE
-674 MPEMSGKDML
+674 MPEMSGKDMI

-711 GFDTCLF
+711 GFSTCLF

-731 QITRQPL
+731 QITRLPL

-779 QMLDQGLKGNDEEQ
+779 QMLEQGLKSNGEEL

-799 RTAHKAM
+799 RAAHKAM

-830 TPAEKITVLAMR
+830 TPAENSTALAMR
-842 LDKELEEV
+842 LEKELEEI
-850 STKLKEEGI
+850 SKKLREEGI

>member
-1 MSKFGTSK
+1 M
-9 KIITGYI
+9 
-16 LLAVVI
+16 LAVVI

-74 GSEWPHFNQSVATSE
+74 GSEWPRFNQSVATSE

-185 FRRQHADTVGVT
+185 FKRQHADTVGVT

-295 LVAILIAALLVAYIL
+295 LVAILIAALLVTYIL

-315 ERRDRQRIVEAKT
+315 EHRDRQRIVEAKT

-426 AAEKGLDITLST
+426 AAEKGLDITLGT
-438 LTLNCGDLWRSD
+438 LTPNCGDLWRSD

-463 NAVKYTDRGSVKVE
+463 NAVKYTDQGSVKVE

-489 VSDTGRGMSQAD
+489 VSDTGRGMSPAD

-512 HNGQGKEGVGL
+512 PNGQGKEGVGL

-531 VQMLGGTITVTSEEG
+531 VQMLGGTITVASEEG

-560 EKRQKK
+560 EKKQKK
-566 DVEENVASVEPNRSS
+566 DVEENVAPVETNRSS
-581 TEAKEATTEN
+581 TEAKE
-591 NDATHGAN
+591 
-599 NATNGANDATNGT
+599 
-612 NDATTE
+612 ATTE

-711 GFDTCLF
+711 GFSTCLF

-731 QITRQPL
+731 QITRLPL

-756 AEGDTEAEQ
+756 AEGDTEAER

-779 QMLDQGLKGNDEEQ
+779 QMLEQGLKHNGEKL

-799 RTAHKAM
+799 RAAHKAM
-806 PLLTMLKPGQCGW
+806 PLLSMLKPGQCGW

-830 TPAEKITVLAMR
+830 SSAENSTALAMR
-842 LDKELEEV
+842 LEKELEEI
-850 STKLKEEGI
+850 SKKLREEGI

>member
-27 QVYDNSRLF
+27 LVYDNSRLF

-74 GSEWPHFNQSVATSE
+74 GSEWPHFNRSVATSE
-89 QMAKQLKPFIADQ
+89 QKAKQLKPFIADQ

-112 KLMHMKRENTKRVAQ
+112 ELIHMKRENTKRVAQ
-127 LMAIDNRD
+127 LMAFDNRD

-154 HSKSYGQHGQR
+154 HSKLYGQHGQR

-197 NILHDTKADSTAQRI
+197 NILHDTKTDSTAQRI

-284 HKMVVRIAVIG
+284 HKMVVRIAIIG

-315 ERRDRQRIVEAKT
+315 ESRDRQRIVEAKT

-410 VPQQLAKN
+410 VPQQLAKS
-418 CVDEFQPM
+418 CVEEFKPM
-426 AAEKGLDITLST
+426 AVEKGLDITLGT
-438 LTLNCGDLWRSD
+438 LTTNCGDLWRSD

-463 NAVKYTDRGSVKVE
+463 NAVKYTDRGGVKVE

-512 HNGQGKEGVGL
+512 PNGQGKEGVGL

-560 EKRQKK
+560 EKKQKK
-566 DVEENVASVEPNRSS
+566 DVEENVASVETNRSS
-581 TEAKEATTEN
+581 TETKE
-591 NDATHGAN
+591 
-599 NATNGANDATNGT
+599 
-612 NDATTE
+612 ATTE

-674 MPEMSGKDML
+674 MPEMSGKDMI

-711 GFDTCLF
+711 GFSTCLF

-731 QITRQPL
+731 QITRLPL

-756 AEGDTEAEQ
+756 AEGDTEAER

-779 QMLDQGLKGNDEEQ
+779 QMLEQGLKHNGEEL

-799 RTAHKAM
+799 RAAHKAM

-830 TPAEKITVLAMR
+830 TSAENSTALAMR
-842 LDKELEEV
+842 LEKELEEI
-850 STKLKEEGI
+850 SKKLREEGI

>member
-112 KLMHMKRENTKRVAQ
+112 ELIHMKRENTKRVAQ
-127 LMAIDNRD
+127 LMAFDNRD

-154 HSKSYGQHGQR
+154 HSKLYGQHAQR

-284 HKMVVRIAVIG
+284 HKMVVRIAIIG

-418 CVDEFQPM
+418 CVEEFKPM
-426 AAEKGLDITLST
+426 AAEKGLDITLGT
-438 LTLNCGDLWRSD
+438 LTTNCGDLWRSD

-463 NAVKYTDRGSVKVE
+463 NAVKYTDRGGVKVE

-512 HNGQGKEGVGL
+512 PNGQGKEGVGL

-560 EKRQKK
+560 EKKQKK
-566 DVEENVASVEPNRSS
+566 DVEENVASVETNRSS
-581 TEAKEATTEN
+581 TEAKKAI
-591 NDATHGAN
+591 
-599 NATNGANDATNGT
+599 
-612 NDATTE
+612 TE

-674 MPEMSGKDML
+674 MPEMSGKDMI

-711 GFDTCLF
+711 GFSTCLF

-731 QITRQPL
+731 QITRLPL

-756 AEGDTEAEQ
+756 AEGDTEAER

-779 QMLDQGLKGNDEEQ
+779 QMLEQGLKSNGEEL

-799 RTAHKAM
+799 RAAHKAM
-806 PLLTMLKPGQCGW
+806 PLLAMLKPGQCGW

-830 TPAEKITVLAMR
+830 SSAENSTALAMR
-842 LDKELEEV
+842 LEKELEEI
-850 STKLKEEGI
+850 SKKLREEGI

>member
-1 MSKFGTSK
+1 M
-9 KIITGYI
+9 
-16 LLAVVI
+16 LAVVI

-74 GSEWPHFNQSVATSE
+74 GSEWPHFNRSVATSE

-102 GQRQRIDTLV
+102 GQRQRIDTLGE
-112 KLMHMKRENTKRVAQ
+112 LIHMKRENTKRVAQ
-127 LMAIDNRD
+127 LMAFDNRD

-154 HSKSYGQHGQR
+154 HSKLYGQHGQR

-276 LGHATQSR
+276 LGHAMQSR
-284 HKMVVRIAVIG
+284 HKMVVRIAIIG

-410 VPQQLAKN
+410 VPQQLARN
-418 CVDEFQPM
+418 CVEEFKPM
-426 AAEKGLDITLST
+426 AAEKGLDITLGT
-438 LTLNCGDLWRSD
+438 LTPNCGDLWRSD

-463 NAVKYTDRGSVKVE
+463 NAVKYTDRGGVKVE

-512 HNGQGKEGVGL
+512 PNGQGKEGVGL

-560 EKRQKK
+560 EKKQMK
-566 DVEENVASVEPNRSS
+566 DVEENVASVETDRSS
-581 TEAKEATTEN
+581 TEAKE
-591 NDATHGAN
+591 
-599 NATNGANDATNGT
+599 
-612 NDATTE
+612 ATTE

-711 GFDTCLF
+711 GFSTCLF

-731 QITRQPL
+731 QITRLPL

-779 QMLDQGLKGNDEEQ
+779 QMLEQGLKHNGEEL

-799 RTAHKAM
+799 RAAHKAM
-806 PLLTMLKPGQCGW
+806 PLLSMLRPGQCGW

-830 TPAEKITVLAMR
+830 TSAENSTALAMR
-842 LDKELEEV
+842 LEKELEEI
-850 STKLKEEGI
+850 SKKLREEGI

>member
-74 GSEWPHFNQSVATSE
+74 GSEWPHFNRSVATSE

-112 KLMHMKRENTKRVAQ
+112 ELIHMKRENTKRVAQ
-127 LMAIDNRD
+127 LMAFDNRD

-154 HSKSYGQHGQR
+154 HSKLYGQHGQR

-197 NILHDTKADSTAQRI
+197 NILHDTRADSTAQRI

-276 LGHATQSR
+276 LGHAMQSR
-284 HKMVVRIAVIG
+284 HKMVVRITIIG

-315 ERRDRQRIVEAKT
+315 ERRDHQRIVEAKA

-418 CVDEFQPM
+418 CVEEFKPM
-426 AAEKGLDITLST
+426 AAEKGLDITLGT
-438 LTLNCGDLWRSD
+438 LTTNCGDLWRSD

-463 NAVKYTDRGSVKVE
+463 NAVKYTDRGGVKVE

-512 HNGQGKEGVGL
+512 PNGQGKEGVGL

-560 EKRQKK
+560 EKKQKK
-566 DVEENVASVEPNRSS
+566 DVEEDVASVETNRSS
-581 TEAKEATTEN
+581 TEAKE
-591 NDATHGAN
+591 
-599 NATNGANDATNGT
+599 
-612 NDATTE
+612 ATTE

-711 GFDTCLF
+711 GFSTCLF

-731 QITRQPL
+731 QITRLPL

-779 QMLDQGLKGNDEEQ
+779 QMLEQGLKSNGEEL

-799 RTAHKAM
+799 RAAHKAM

-830 TPAEKITVLAMR
+830 SSAENSTALAMR
-842 LDKELEEV
+842 LEKELEEI
-850 STKLKEEGI
+850 SKKLREEGI

>member
-1 MSKFGTSK
+1 M
-9 KIITGYI
+9 
-16 LLAVVI
+16 LAVVI

-74 GSEWPHFNQSVATSE
+74 GSEWPHFNRSVATSE
-89 QMAKQLKPFIADQ
+89 QKAKQLKPFIADQ

-112 KLMHMKRENTKRVAQ
+112 ELIHMKRENTKRVAQ
-127 LMAIDNRD
+127 LMAFDNRD
-135 AFYRDKVQAL
+135 AFYRNKVQAL

-154 HSKSYGQHGQR
+154 HSKLYGQHGQR

-185 FRRQHADTVGVT
+185 FRRQHTDTVGVT

-224 IQNEEQKQN
+224 IQNEEQRQN

-284 HKMVVRIAVIG
+284 HKMVVRIAIIG

-410 VPQQLAKN
+410 VPQQLAKS
-418 CVDEFQPM
+418 CVEEFKPM
-426 AAEKGLDITLST
+426 AAEKGLDITLGT
-438 LTLNCGDLWRSD
+438 LTPNCGDLWRSD

-463 NAVKYTDRGSVKVE
+463 NAVKYTDRGGVKVE

-512 HNGQGKEGVGL
+512 PNGQGKEGVGL

-560 EKRQKK
+560 EKKQKK
-566 DVEENVASVEPNRSS
+566 DVEENVASVETNRSS

-591 NDATHGAN
+591 NC
-599 NATNGANDATNGT
+599 ATNGANDATNGN

-711 GFDTCLF
+711 GFSTCLF

-731 QITRQPL
+731 QITRLPL

-756 AEGDTEAEQ
+756 AEGDTEAER

-779 QMLDQGLKGNDEEQ
+779 QMLEQGLKSNGEEL

-799 RTAHKAM
+799 RAAHKAM

-830 TPAEKITVLAMR
+830 TSAENSTALAMR
-842 LDKELEEV
+842 LEKELEEI
-850 STKLKEEGI
+850 SKKMREEGI

>member
-1 MSKFGTSK
+1 M
-9 KIITGYI
+9 
-16 LLAVVI
+16 LAVVI

-74 GSEWPHFNQSVATSE
+74 GSEWPHFNRSVATSE
-89 QMAKQLKPFIADQ
+89 QKAKQLKPFIADQ

-112 KLMHMKRENTKRVAQ
+112 ELIHMKRENTKRVAQ
-127 LMAIDNRD
+127 LMAFDNRD

-154 HSKSYGQHGQR
+154 HSKLYGQHGQR

-185 FRRQHADTVGVT
+185 FRRQHTDTVGVT

-224 IQNEEQKQN
+224 IQNEEQKHN

-284 HKMVVRIAVIG
+284 HKMVVRIAIIG

-315 ERRDRQRIVEAKT
+315 ERRDRQRIVEAKA

-358 IELLSEQVSRPKALA
+358 IELLSEQVSRPKPLA

-410 VPQQLAKN
+410 VPQQLAKS
-418 CVDEFQPM
+418 CVEEFKPM
-426 AAEKGLDITLST
+426 AAEKGLDITLGT
-438 LTLNCGDLWRSD
+438 LTTNCGDLWRSD

-463 NAVKYTDRGSVKVE
+463 NAVKYTDRGGVKVE

-512 HNGQGKEGVGL
+512 PNGQGKEGVGL

-560 EKRQKK
+560 EKKQKK
-566 DVEENVASVEPNRSS
+566 DVEENVASVETNRSS
-581 TEAKEATTEN
+581 TEAKE
-591 NDATHGAN
+591 
-599 NATNGANDATNGT
+599 
-612 NDATTE
+612 ATTE

-711 GFDTCLF
+711 GFSTCLF

-731 QITRQPL
+731 QITRLPL

-743 EQKASFFAPLTAF
+743 EQKASFFTPLTAF
-756 AEGDTEAEQ
+756 AEGDTEAER

-779 QMLDQGLKGNDEEQ
+779 QMLEQGLKHNDEEQ

-799 RTAHKAM
+799 RAAHKAM
-806 PLLTMLKPGQCGW
+806 PLLTMLKPGQCSW

-830 TPAEKITVLAMR
+830 SSAENSTAQAMR
-842 LDKELEEV
+842 LEKELEEI
-850 STKLKEEGI
+850 SKKLREEGI

>member
-74 GSEWPHFNQSVATSE
+74 GSEWPHFNRSVATSE

-112 KLMHMKRENTKRVAQ
+112 ELIHMKRENTKRVAQ
-127 LMAIDNRD
+127 LMAFDNRD
-135 AFYRDKVQAL
+135 AFYRNKVQAL

-154 HSKSYGQHGQR
+154 HSKLYGQHGQR

-185 FRRQHADTVGVT
+185 FRRQHTDTVGVT

-224 IQNEEQKQN
+224 IQNEEQRQN

-276 LGHATQSR
+276 LGYAMQSR
-284 HKMVVRIAVIG
+284 HKMVVRIAIIG

-315 ERRDRQRIVEAKT
+315 ERRDRQRIVEAKA

-410 VPQQLAKN
+410 VPQQLAKS
-418 CVDEFQPM
+418 CVEEFKPM
-426 AAEKGLDITLST
+426 AAEKGLDITLGT
-438 LTLNCGDLWRSD
+438 LTPNCGDLWRSD

-463 NAVKYTDRGSVKVE
+463 NAVKYTDRGGVKVE

-512 HNGQGKEGVGL
+512 PNGQGKEGVGL

-531 VQMLGGTITVTSEEG
+531 VQMLGGTITVTSKKG

-560 EKRQKK
+560 EKKQKK
-566 DVEENVASVEPNRSS
+566 DVEENVASVETNRSS
-581 TEAKEATTEN
+581 TEAKKAITEN
-591 NDATHGAN
+591 ND
-599 NATNGANDATNGT
+599 ATNGANDATNGN

-711 GFDTCLF
+711 GFSTCLF

-731 QITRQPL
+731 QITRLPL

-756 AEGDTEAEQ
+756 AEGDTEAER

-779 QMLDQGLKGNDEEQ
+779 QMLEQGLKSNGEEL

-799 RTAHKAM
+799 RAAHKAM

-830 TPAEKITVLAMR
+830 TSAENSTALAMR
-842 LDKELEEV
+842 LEKELEEI
-850 STKLKEEGI
+850 SKKLREEGI

>member
-89 QMAKQLKPFIADQ
+89 QMAKQLKQFIADQ

-112 KLMHMKRENTKRVAQ
+112 ELIHMKRENTKRVAQ
-127 LMAIDNRD
+127 LMAFDNRD

-154 HSKSYGQHGQR
+154 HSKLYGQHAQR

-185 FRRQHADTVGVT
+185 FRRQHTDTVGVT

-212 NIADSVANILTD
+212 NIAYSVANILTD

-276 LGHATQSR
+276 LGHAMQSR
-284 HKMVVRIAVIG
+284 HKMVVRIAIIG

-315 ERRDRQRIVEAKT
+315 ERRDRQRIVEAKA

-410 VPQQLAKN
+410 VPQQLAKS
-418 CVDEFQPM
+418 CVEEFKPM
-426 AAEKGLDITLST
+426 AAEKGLDITLGT
-438 LTLNCGDLWRSD
+438 LTPNCGDLWRSD

-463 NAVKYTDRGSVKVE
+463 NAVKYTDRGGVKVE

-512 HNGQGKEGVGL
+512 PNGQGKEGVGL

-560 EKRQKK
+560 EKKQKK
-566 DVEENVASVEPNRSS
+566 DVEENVASVETNRSS
-581 TEAKEATTEN
+581 TEAKE
-591 NDATHGAN
+591 
-599 NATNGANDATNGT
+599 
-612 NDATTE
+612 ATTE

-711 GFDTCLF
+711 GFSTCLF

-731 QITRQPL
+731 QITRLPL

-756 AEGDTEAEQ
+756 AEGDTEAER

-779 QMLDQGLKGNDEEQ
+779 QMLEQGLKSNGEEL

-799 RTAHKAM
+799 RAAHKAM

-830 TPAEKITVLAMR
+830 TSAENSTALAMR
-842 LDKELEEV
+842 LEKELEEI
-850 STKLKEEGI
+850 SKKLREEGI

>member
-1 MSKFGTSK
+1 M
-9 KIITGYI
+9 
-16 LLAVVI
+16 LAVVI

-74 GSEWPHFNQSVATSE
+74 GSEWPHFNRSVATSE
-89 QMAKQLKPFIADQ
+89 QKAKQLKPFIADQ

-112 KLMHMKRENTKRVAQ
+112 ELIHMKRENTKRVAQ
-127 LMAIDNRD
+127 LMAFDNRD

-154 HSKSYGQHGQR
+154 HSKLYGQHGHR

-197 NILHDTKADSTAQRI
+197 NILHDTKTDSTAQRI

-224 IQNEEQKQN
+224 IQNEEQKRN

-276 LGHATQSR
+276 LGHAMQSR
-284 HKMVVRIAVIG
+284 HKMVVRIAIIG

-315 ERRDRQRIVEAKT
+315 ERRDRQRIVETKA

-418 CVDEFQPM
+418 CVEEFKPM
-426 AAEKGLDITLST
+426 AAEKGLDITLGT
-438 LTLNCGDLWRSD
+438 LTTNCGDLWRSD

-463 NAVKYTDRGSVKVE
+463 NAVKYTDRGGVKVE

-512 HNGQGKEGVGL
+512 PNGQGKEGVGL

-560 EKRQKK
+560 EKKQKK
-566 DVEENVASVEPNRSS
+566 DVEENVASVETSRSS
-581 TEAKEATTEN
+581 TEAKEAITEN
-591 NDATHGAN
+591 ND
-599 NATNGANDATNGT
+599 ATNGANDAMNGN

-793 QRDSIS
+793 QHDSIS
-799 RTAHKAM
+799 RAAHKAM

-830 TPAEKITVLAMR
+830 TSAENSTALAMR
-842 LDKELEEV
+842 LEKELEEI
-850 STKLKEEGI
+850 SKKLREEGI

>member
-74 GSEWPHFNQSVATSE
+74 GSEWPHFNRSVATSE

-112 KLMHMKRENTKRVAQ
+112 ELIHMKRENTKRVAQ
-127 LMAIDNRD
+127 LMAFDNRD

-154 HSKSYGQHGQR
+154 HSKLYGQHGQR

-185 FRRQHADTVGVT
+185 FRRQHTDTVGVT

-263 HIQREEKNALQKA
+263 HIQHEEKNALQKA
-276 LGHATQSR
+276 LGHAMQSR
-284 HKMVVRIAVIG
+284 HKMVVRIAIIG

-315 ERRDRQRIVEAKT
+315 ERRDQQRIVETKA

-410 VPQQLAKN
+410 VPQQLAKS
-418 CVDEFQPM
+418 CVEEFKPM
-426 AAEKGLDITLST
+426 AAEKGLDITLGT
-438 LTLNCGDLWRSD
+438 LTPNCGDLWRSD

-463 NAVKYTDRGSVKVE
+463 NAVKYTDRGGVKVE

-512 HNGQGKEGVGL
+512 PNGQGKEGVGL

-560 EKRQKK
+560 EKKQKK
-566 DVEENVASVEPNRSS
+566 DGEENVASVETDRSS
-581 TEAKEATTEN
+581 TEAKKATTEN
-591 NDATHGAN
+591 NC
-599 NATNGANDATNGT
+599 ATNGANDATNGN

-711 GFDTCLF
+711 GFSTCLF

-731 QITRQPL
+731 QITRLPL
-738 SVKAA
+738 SVKTA

-756 AEGDTEAEQ
+756 AEGDTEAER

-779 QMLDQGLKGNDEEQ
+779 QMLEQGLKSNGEEL

-799 RTAHKAM
+799 RAAHKAM

-830 TPAEKITVLAMR
+830 TSAENSTALAMR
-842 LDKELEEV
+842 LEKELEEI
-850 STKLKEEGI
+850 SKKLREEGI

>member
-284 HKMVVRIAVIG
+284 HKMVVRIAIIG

-328 ETERIMA
+328 ETERIME

-426 AAEKGLDITLST
+426 AAEKGLDITLGT
-438 LTLNCGDLWRSD
+438 LTPNCGDLWRSD

-463 NAVKYTDRGSVKVE
+463 NAVKYTDRGGVKVE

-512 HNGQGKEGVGL
+512 PNGQGKEGVGL

-531 VQMLGGTITVTSEEG
+531 VQMLGGTITVASEEG

-560 EKRQKK
+560 EKSQKK
-566 DVEENVASVEPNRSS
+566 DVEENVASVETNRSS
-581 TEAKEATTEN
+581 TEAKEATTEK
-591 NDATHGAN
+591 ND
-599 NATNGANDATNGT
+599 ATNGANDATNGANNATNGT

-647 ISTTTSAS
+647 INTTTSAS

-661 EETKPQIMFTDIE
+661 EKTKPQIMFTDIE

-684 KHVKNSDMSTVAM
+684 KHVKNSNRSIVAM

-731 QITRQPL
+731 QITRLPL

-779 QMLDQGLKGNDEEQ
+779 QMLEQGLKHNGEELQ
-793 QRDSIS
+793 HDSIS
-799 RTAHKAM
+799 RAAHKAM

-830 TPAEKITVLAMR
+830 TSAENSTALAMR
-842 LDKELEEV
+842 LEKELEEI
-850 STKLKEEGI
+850 SKKLREEGI

>member
-1 MSKFGTSK
+1 M
-9 KIITGYI
+9 
-16 LLAVVI
+16 LAVVI

-74 GSEWPHFNQSVATSE
+74 GSEWPHFNRSVATSE

-112 KLMHMKRENTKRVAQ
+112 ELIHMKRENTKRVAQ
-127 LMAIDNRD
+127 LMAFDNRD
-135 AFYRDKVQAL
+135 AFYRNKVQAL

-154 HSKSYGQHGQR
+154 HSKLYGQHAQR

-284 HKMVVRIAVIG
+284 HKMVVRIAIIG

-410 VPQQLAKN
+410 VPQQLAKS
-418 CVDEFQPM
+418 CVEEFKPM
-426 AAEKGLDITLST
+426 AAEKGLDITLGT
-438 LTLNCGDLWRSD
+438 LTPNCGDLWRSD

-463 NAVKYTDRGSVKVE
+463 NAVKYTDRGGVKVE

-512 HNGQGKEGVGL
+512 PNGQGKEGVGL

-560 EKRQKK
+560 EKKQKK
-566 DVEENVASVEPNRSS
+566 DVEENVASVETNRSS
-581 TEAKEATTEN
+581 TEAKE
-591 NDATHGAN
+591 
-599 NATNGANDATNGT
+599 
-612 NDATTE
+612 ATTE

-711 GFDTCLF
+711 GFSTCLF

-731 QITRQPL
+731 QITRLPL

-779 QMLDQGLKGNDEEQ
+779 QMLEQGLKHNDEEL

-799 RTAHKAM
+799 RAAHKAM

-830 TPAEKITVLAMR
+830 SSAENSTALAMR
-842 LDKELEEV
+842 LEKELEEI
-850 STKLKEEGI
+850 SKKLREEGI

>member
-74 GSEWPHFNQSVATSE
+74 GSEWPHFNRSVATSE
-89 QMAKQLKPFIADQ
+89 QKAKQLKPFIADQ

-112 KLMHMKRENTKRVAQ
+112 ELIHMKRENTKRVAQ
-127 LMAIDNRD
+127 LMAFDNRD

-154 HSKSYGQHGQR
+154 HSKLYGQHGQR

-197 NILHDTKADSTAQRI
+197 NILHDTKTDSTAQRI

-224 IQNEEQKQN
+224 IQNEEQKRN

-276 LGHATQSR
+276 LGHAMQSR
-284 HKMVVRIAVIG
+284 HKMVVRIAIIG

-315 ERRDRQRIVEAKT
+315 ERRDRQRIVETKA

-410 VPQQLAKN
+410 VPQQLAKS
-418 CVDEFQPM
+418 CVDEFKPM
-426 AAEKGLDITLST
+426 AAEKGLDITLGT
-438 LTLNCGDLWRSD
+438 LTTNCGDLWRSD

-463 NAVKYTDRGSVKVE
+463 NAVKYTDRGGVKVE

-512 HNGQGKEGVGL
+512 PNGQGKEGVGL

-560 EKRQKK
+560 EKKQKK
-566 DVEENVASVEPNRSS
+566 DVEENVASVETNRSS
-581 TEAKEATTEN
+581 TEAKE
-591 NDATHGAN
+591 
-599 NATNGANDATNGT
+599 
-612 NDATTE
+612 ATTE

-674 MPEMSGKDML
+674 MPEMSGKDMI

-711 GFDTCLF
+711 GFSTCLF

-731 QITRQPL
+731 QITRLPL

-756 AEGDTEAEQ
+756 AEGDTEAER

-779 QMLDQGLKGNDEEQ
+779 QMLEQGLKSNGEEL

-799 RTAHKAM
+799 RAAHKAM

-830 TPAEKITVLAMR
+830 SSAENSTALAMR
-842 LDKELEEV
+842 LEKELEEI
-850 STKLKEEGI
+850 SKKLREEGI

>member
-74 GSEWPHFNQSVATSE
+74 GSEWPHFNRSVATSE
-89 QMAKQLKPFIADQ
+89 QKAKQLKPFIADQ

-112 KLMHMKRENTKRVAQ
+112 ELIHMKRENTKRVAQ
-127 LMAIDNRD
+127 LMAFDNRD

-154 HSKSYGQHGQR
+154 HSKLYGQHGQR

-197 NILHDTKADSTAQRI
+197 NILHDTKTDSTAQRI

-276 LGHATQSR
+276 LGHAMQSR
-284 HKMVVRIAVIG
+284 HKMVVRIAIIG

-410 VPQQLAKN
+410 VPQQLAKS
-418 CVDEFQPM
+418 CVEEFKPM
-426 AAEKGLDITLST
+426 AAEKGLDITLGT
-438 LTLNCGDLWRSD
+438 LTPNCGDLWRSD

-463 NAVKYTDRGSVKVE
+463 NAVKYTDRGGVKVE

-512 HNGQGKEGVGL
+512 PNGQGKEGVGL

-560 EKRQKK
+560 EKKQKK
-566 DVEENVASVEPNRSS
+566 DVEENVASVETNRSS
-581 TEAKEATTEN
+581 TEAKKTTTEK
-591 NDATHGAN
+591 ND
-599 NATNGANDATNGT
+599 ATNGANDATNGN

-711 GFDTCLF
+711 GFSTCLF

-731 QITRQPL
+731 QITHLPL

-756 AEGDTEAEQ
+756 AEGDTEAER

-779 QMLDQGLKGNDEEQ
+779 QMLEQGLKSNGEEL

-799 RTAHKAM
+799 RAAHKAM

-830 TPAEKITVLAMR
+830 SSAENSTALAMR
-842 LDKELEEV
+842 LEKELEEI
-850 STKLKEEGI
+850 SKKLREEGI